1 MEENYEK
8 GSTLIINE
16 KELTIIIVNKDER
29 NNSDNDTIHHAI
41 DYLERYFD

>member
-29 NNSDNDTIHHAI
+29 NNSDNDTIYHAI
-41 DYLERYFD
+41 DLLRNVVD

>member
-1 MEENYEK
+1 MEENCEK
-8 GSTLIINE
+8 GSILTINE

-41 DYLERYFD
+41 DLLRKVL